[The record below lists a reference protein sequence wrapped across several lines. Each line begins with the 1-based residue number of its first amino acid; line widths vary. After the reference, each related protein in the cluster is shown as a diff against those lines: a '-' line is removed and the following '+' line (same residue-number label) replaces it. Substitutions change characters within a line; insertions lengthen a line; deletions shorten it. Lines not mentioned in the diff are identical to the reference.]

1 LFALR
6 RRNHSLAR
14 TGFGAGLVLV
24 VALLAVAVQAAP
36 VSDASNAPQR
46 AQRATSV
53 QAANPLERQL
63 LRALNGLRARSGLS
77 PLRLSR
83 GLAAAAASHSKS
95 MARYGYFSHSSEDG
109 SSFWERVGRFYRRPP
124 GLSLYIVGENLIS
137 GGTSMS
143 AAEIM
148 EGWLESPPHRENLL
162 SAWTEV
168 GFGAVRVAGA
178 PGVFAGDDV
187 AIVTAD
193 FGIRR

>member
-1 LFALR
+1 L
-6 RRNHSLAR
+6 
-14 TGFGAGLVLV
+14 GAGLVLV
-24 VALLAVAVQAAP
+24 VALLAVAAQTAP
-36 VSDASNAPQR
+36 VGDASNAPQR
-46 AQRATSV
+46 AASV

-63 LRALNGLRARSGLS
+63 LHALNHVRARSGLS

-109 SSFWERVGRFYRRPP
+109 SLFWERVERFYRRPP
-124 GLSLYIVGENLIS
+124 GSSLYVVGENLIS

-143 AAEIM
+143 AEEVM
-148 EGWLESPPHRENLL
+148 KGWLTSPPHRENLL
-162 SAWTEV
+162 AAWTEV
-168 GFGAVRVAGA
+168 GFGAIRADGA
-178 PGVFAGDDV
+178 PGIFAGEDV

>member
-1 LFALR
+1 L
-6 RRNHSLAR
+6 
-14 TGFGAGLVLV
+14 GAGLVLV
-24 VALLAVAVQAAP
+24 VALLAFAAHAAP
-36 VSDASNAPQR
+36 VGDASNAPRR
-46 AQRATSV
+46 AQRAASV

-109 SSFWERVGRFYRRPP
+109 SLFWERVERFYRRPP
-124 GLSLYIVGENLIS
+124 GSSLYVVGENLIS
-137 GGTSMS
+137 GGTSLS
-143 AAEIM
+143 AEEVM
-148 EGWLESPPHRENLL
+148 KGWLNSPPHRENLL
-162 SAWTEV
+162 AAWTEV
-168 GFGAVRVAGA
+168 GFGAIRAAGA
-178 PGVFAGDDV
+178 PGIYAGQDV